1 MASSKKSLSDKFAL
15 ESKQKSPGKKS
26 KKSKVSKSLSRE
38 LTPSSPSSTKKKA
51 QKSSSDSLVGSQDR
65 DKDVKTS
72 FSGPGPSEV
81 GRGKKLIDDKTRP
94 LSSGSVHDSIVPVH
108 FEKLDTSLKATW
120 KKPDDDSVFLDSSES
135 TSSASFVTPN
145 TSQTITT
152 TIESPPNKSNPE
164 STLMTSPFLV
174 KLTHSSPVVD
184 SVKSCDSVVSS
195 CYSSDSLASEM
206 ESYRLGSS
214 SIASDGSSDVDTVRN
229 GNNTCDQIDIGEC
242 SSSSTPI
249 KFGLYDDHKEH
260 SIHRKHPPKFS
271 LIREAAAEDLESMSL
286 SSDYSPTTT
295 TPSLKSIES
304 RNRID
309 DFSDESDS
317 SRMKESA
324 EFSDDPD
331 FHSHGHF
338 VPLNKQLQIV
348 TSMDRLMDRSPRR
361 RSHSPPKLGEQGFH
375 HHLPS
380 RLSFVDFMRC
390 NGLSTH
396 LYYLP
401 ADMTLEKFR

>member
-38 LTPSSPSSTKKKA
+38 LTRSPSSPNSSKKRA
-51 QKSSSDSLVGSQDR
+51 QKSSSDSLVGSQNR
-65 DKDVKTS
+65 EENVKEKVTS
-72 FSGPGPSEV
+72 AISADLPKADGVSMVSKSVGMIGSE
-81 GRGKKLIDDKTRP
+81 I
-94 LSSGSVHDSIVPVH
+94 PVH
-108 FEKLDTSLKATW
+108 YEKLDTSLKATW
-120 KKPDDDSVFLDSSES
+120 KKPEDDSVFYEFPTSQLPVS
-135 TSSASFVTPN
+135 TSIETAGSSPPI
-145 TSQTITT
+145 SG
-152 TIESPPNKSNPE
+152 IESPEVKTNQE
-164 STLMTSPFLV
+164 STLMTSPFIV

-184 SVKSCDSVVSS
+184 NVRGTNSIVSS

-214 SIASDGSSDVDTVRN
+214 IASDGSSDVDTVRSA
-229 GNNTCDQIDIGEC
+229 NNTCDQIDIGEC

-249 KFGLYDDHKEH
+249 RFGLFDDNNKDQPT
-260 SIHRKHPPKFS
+260 SIQRKPPPKFS
-271 LIREAAAEDLESMSL
+271 LIREAASEDFESMSL

-295 TPSLKSIES
+295 TPSLKSLEG

-348 TSMDRLMDRSPRR
+348 TSMDRLMDR
-361 RSHSPPKLGEQGFH
+361 
-375 HHLPS
+375 
-380 RLSFVDFMRC
+380 
-390 NGLSTH
+390 
-396 LYYLP
+396 
-401 ADMTLEKFR
+401 